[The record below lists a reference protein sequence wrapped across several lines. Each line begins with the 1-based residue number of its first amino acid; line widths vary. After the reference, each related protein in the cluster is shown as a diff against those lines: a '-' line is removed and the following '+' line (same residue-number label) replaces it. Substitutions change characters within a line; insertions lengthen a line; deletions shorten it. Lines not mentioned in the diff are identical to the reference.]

1 MGWLAR
7 FVNCFQGLL
16 PAHFLLTKS
25 DWAGGALVDNSSFL
39 VNGSICTP
47 GDRPDYC
54 PGGVAQPPPGP
65 PQKNLSPPHPRT
77 HHRPTRPVR
86 SRTERELLRLVGG
99 NRAVADRLVE
109 QVQLRNPQ
117 HSEQWCWEKAIYDIQ
132 RDRHSS

>member
-1 MGWLAR
+1 MPLQTGGIQIGFGIRAVRQAAR
-7 FVNCFQGLL
+7 
-16 PAHFLLTKS
+16 LLTTLAS
-25 DWAGGALVDNSSFL
+25 RLMDLSLLLAIALIVALVVWLNRRQ
-39 VNGSICTP
+39 G
-47 GDRPDYC
+47 RPKKPYRR
-54 PGGVAQPPPGP
+54 
-65 PQKNLSPPHPRT
+65 RT
-77 HHRPTRPVR
+77 SEPTTAPTRPVR